1 MDIKDPALLSPI
13 LARHGSP
20 QGTSLDCFGMPENPE
35 DFMYF
40 TVLEDRLHID
50 IQRVLVEVGSF
61 YFRFT
66 LRQVGA
72 QMGTQVVVTRTL
84 SNVEGTN
91 KRIRAELGDDYT
103 KDKVDVPFQTL
114 SEDEEEWVAT
124 ALETF
129 TADWMRP
136 TEPSKPSKPA
146 A

>member
-20 QGTSLDCFGMPENPE
+20 QGTSLDCFGTPEDPE

-66 LRQVGA
+66 LQQMSAEMGA
-72 QMGTQVVVTRTL
+72 QVVVTRTL
-84 SNVEGTN
+84 SNAP
-91 KRIRAELGDDYT
+91 RAIST
-103 KDKVDVPFQTL
+103 TRAAACAAAP
-114 SEDEEEWVAT
+114 A
-124 ALETF
+124 
-129 TADWMRP
+129 
-136 TEPSKPSKPA
+136 PA
-146 A
+146 AHR

>member
-20 QGTSLDCFGMPENPE
+20 QGTSLDCFGTPEDPE

-66 LRQVGA
+66 LQQVGA
-72 QMGTQVVVTRTL
+72 QVVVTRTL
-84 SNVEGTN
+84 SNAP
-91 KRIRAELGDDYT
+91 RAIST
-103 KDKVDVPFQTL
+103 TRAAACAAAP
-114 SEDEEEWVAT
+114 A
-124 ALETF
+124 
-129 TADWMRP
+129 
-136 TEPSKPSKPA
+136 PA
-146 A
+146 AHR